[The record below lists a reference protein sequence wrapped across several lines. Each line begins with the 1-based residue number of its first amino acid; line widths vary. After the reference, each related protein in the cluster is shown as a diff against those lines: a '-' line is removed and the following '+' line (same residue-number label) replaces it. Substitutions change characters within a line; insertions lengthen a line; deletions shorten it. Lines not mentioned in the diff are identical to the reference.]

1 MNSVNDNKCEN
12 LDKMDK
18 ITRKIW
24 HTKSDS
30 RRTRILNN
38 PTSPETK

>member
-18 ITRKIW
+18 IIRKIW
-24 HTKSDS
+24 YIKSDL
-30 RRTRILNN
+30 RRIRILNN
-38 PTSPETK
+38 FISLEIK